1 MTGRRLMV
9 MFRIT
14 YDPSSGS
21 DEIYLI
27 EIIYNGSIVLIM
39 CVVGDWRHII
49 STIGPLYVISI
60 KYSSSLPDD
69 GSYVIRN
76 KLEYFN
82 VCLLDFCIM
91 QILTPTIVIIE
102 SISWLIKVTDN
113 NYARWKT
120 EIKKCLISEA
130 RRYHS
135 FFSFL

>member
-1 MTGRRLMV
+1 MV

-91 QILTPTIVIIE
+91 
-102 SISWLIKVTDN
+102 
-113 NYARWKT
+113 
-120 EIKKCLISEA
+120 
-130 RRYHS
+130 
-135 FFSFL
+135 